1 MLTNLTTKGYIN
13 RTKLDVIIERNITQK
28 ELAKRSGVSE
38 AFLSDVINGKMDISR
53 GLAVGL
59 EYALSIPSS
68 FWLNLQANYDS
79 ELISLQKNN
88 LLILKR

>member
-1 MLTNLTTKGYIN
+1 MGWIM
-13 RTKLDVIIERNITQK
+13 IEDNVLYK
-28 ELAKRSGVSE
+28 KSGIYADLLIHPGE
-38 AFLSDVINGKMDISR
+38 TILDVINGKKDISR
-53 GLAVGL
+53 GFAVGL